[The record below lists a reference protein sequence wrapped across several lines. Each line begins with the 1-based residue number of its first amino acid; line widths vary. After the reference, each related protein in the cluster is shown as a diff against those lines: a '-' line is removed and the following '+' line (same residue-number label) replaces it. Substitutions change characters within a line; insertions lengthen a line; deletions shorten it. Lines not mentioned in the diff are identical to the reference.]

1 MHHIRHAPTS
11 FMRLFRIDPAA
22 CRRMFDPLDERT
34 GDTAV
39 QYRAEPRPP
48 FAARGGGRTWNGSRF
63 PDRGY
68 YCAGTAR
75 GRMTDQPTLGEMFT
89 HHRDRLKT
97 AAWQMAV
104 DGQREGGGPCR
115 AGPTPTPSLTV
126 WPTGCCDRRI
136 PTAPAT
142 SPDLHLVSGRASN
155 RGGRRIHAP
164 PGRPAR
170 AASTV
175 PARVSTF
182 RPPGGAGV

>member
-48 FAARGGGRTWNGSRF
+48 SPPEAVAERGTVLGSPIAAYHR
-63 PDRGY
+63 
-68 YCAGTAR
+68 AGTAR

-104 DGQREGGGPCR
+104 DGQREGGGPMPRRTDTDAFIDRLADRLLRPQNSDR
-115 AGPTPTPSLTV
+115 AGDEP
-126 WPTGCCDRRI
+126 
-136 PTAPAT
+136 
-142 SPDLHLVSGRASN
+142 
-155 RGGRRIHAP
+155 
-164 PGRPAR
+164 
-170 AASTV
+170 
-175 PARVSTF
+175 
-182 RPPGGAGV
+182 